1 MNGNVKI
8 SKRLLNKLKPDKDIL
23 RKLQKQ
29 GTLKSKKKL
38 LLFKKGD
45 QFLRI

>member
-1 MNGNVKI
+1 
-8 SKRLLNKLKPDKDIL
+8 LLNKLKPDKEIL

-38 LLFKKGD
+38 
-45 QFLRI
+45 